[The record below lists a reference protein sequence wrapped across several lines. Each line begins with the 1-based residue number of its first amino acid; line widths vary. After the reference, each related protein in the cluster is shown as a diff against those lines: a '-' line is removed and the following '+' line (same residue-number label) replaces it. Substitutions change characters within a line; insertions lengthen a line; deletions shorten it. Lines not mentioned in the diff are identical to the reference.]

1 MNQSVY
7 PCLWFENNAN
17 EAADFYC
24 KVFRNAKIIS
34 SNPIVTMFSVNDSLI
49 MALNGKVNFKFN
61 ESISLVVNCD
71 TQDEIDDYW
80 NALTDDGG
88 KESMCGWLKDKYGVS
103 WQIVPS
109 MLGDLV
115 NDPVRG
121 SRVIEAFMKMK
132 KFDIQTLL
140 QA

>member
-17 EAADFYC
+17 EAANFYC

-109 MLGDLV
+109 ILGDLV